1 VIPLT
6 IDGETWFES
15 VSRLRSR
22 RSKWIKPVYDLI
34 TAPPFNVFIFILI
47 LVSTGLLSADDYP
60 GTPTK
65 RKVLDWANFVLNW
78 IFLLE
83 MSVKIYG
90 LGITGYF
97 RDKYNVFDF
106 FIVIV
111 SMADMVLM
119 WTIADSE
126 DMR

>member
-6 IDGETWFES
+6 IDGETWYES

-34 TAPPFNVFIFILI
+34 TAPSFNVFIFILI

-65 RKVLDWANFVLNW
+65 RMVLDWANFALNW

-83 MSVKIYG
+83 MSIKIYG

-97 RDKYNVFDF
+97 REKYNLFDF

-111 SMADMVLM
+111 SMADMLLM
-119 WTIADSE
+119 WTISDSE
-126 DMR
+126 EMR